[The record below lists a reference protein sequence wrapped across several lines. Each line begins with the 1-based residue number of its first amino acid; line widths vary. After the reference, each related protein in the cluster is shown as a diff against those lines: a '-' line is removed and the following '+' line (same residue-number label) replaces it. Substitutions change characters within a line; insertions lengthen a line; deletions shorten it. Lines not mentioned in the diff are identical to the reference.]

1 MEVCALIPAYNEETS
16 LGSILKLLKEIETIN
31 KIVVVDD
38 GSTDNTAQI
47 AGKYKIN
54 LIVNKNNLGKGA
66 ALQKGLENI
75 DTEILLM
82 LDGDLVG
89 LTENHISEL
98 IKPVI
103 KDEADMVVGV
113 FNDGRGL
120 TDLAQMLTPELSG
133 QRAVKFS
140 MIKDIENLSDVGFG
154 VEISINRFVKKRGR
168 VMFVKLPELTHIL
181 KEEKRGIIRGVL
193 SRIKM
198 YWEILVS
205 LIKNIF
211 NI

>member
-140 MIKDIENLSDVGFG
+140 MIKDIDNLSDVGFG